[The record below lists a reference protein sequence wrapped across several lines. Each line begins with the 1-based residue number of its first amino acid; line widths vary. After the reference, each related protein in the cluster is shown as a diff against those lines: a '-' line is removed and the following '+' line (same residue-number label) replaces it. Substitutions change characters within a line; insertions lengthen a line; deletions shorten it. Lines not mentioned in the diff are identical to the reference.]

1 MTTAVTE
8 SIVSINR
15 ITYRIYD
22 VAGHRGMRHAWANY
36 FEDARAVIFVVAI
49 SSYDQCL
56 AEDPTVNRMKD
67 AMQLFAAVC
76 NHPLFAETSVI
87 LLLNK
92 IDIFRR
98 KIKVKAI
105 DEVFKDYKG
114 GSDYTQA
121 TSYFARIFVKLN
133 KHPDKQIYTHLTW
146 ATDTKQTK
154 VVLAAVTDTVQR
166 IALRMA
172 G

>member
-1 MTTAVTE
+1 MFLASKVCNSYTAGLWGELRFGHVSIPHLTPITPKKPDILRSRVMTTAVTE

-49 SSYDQCL
+49 SSYDQVL

-76 NHPLFAETSVI
+76 NHPLFTNTSVI

-98 KIKVKAI
+98 
-105 DEVFKDYKG
+105 
-114 GSDYTQA
+114 
-121 TSYFARIFVKLN
+121 
-133 KHPDKQIYTHLTW
+133 
-146 ATDTKQTK
+146 
-154 VVLAAVTDTVQR
+154 
-166 IALRMA
+166 
-172 G
+172 